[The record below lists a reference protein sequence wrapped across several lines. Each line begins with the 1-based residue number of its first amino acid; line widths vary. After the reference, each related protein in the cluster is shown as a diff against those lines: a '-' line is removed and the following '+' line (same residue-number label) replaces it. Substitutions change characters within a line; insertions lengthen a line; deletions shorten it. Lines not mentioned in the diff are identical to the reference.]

1 MEMIPKVF
9 LLVAG
14 MPVKCPDS
22 LKALWARL
30 LLVYLL
36 AKGGLLKGTR
46 MECEKVADNYSL
58 HRLVLGEVKGIKRV
72 QKRQFRVCVL
82 QCVCPY
88 SSTENSREG
97 QGAVI
102 TKISSLKLF
111 LVVVC
116 TCNQHY
122 SVLTYIV

>member
-1 MEMIPKVF
+1 MRELQITE
-9 LLVAG
+9 
-14 MPVKCPDS
+14 S
-22 LKALWARL
+22 
-30 LLVYLL
+30 
-36 AKGGLLKGTR
+36 
-46 MECEKVADNYSL
+46 S
-58 HRLVLGEVKGIKRV
+58 HRLVLGEVKGIKRD

-88 SSTENSREG
+88 NSRENSREG

-102 TKISSLKLF
+102 TKILSLKLF

-122 SVLTYIV
+122 SVLIYIV